1 MSPDIRVLIFNS
13 VQMKKRFFLL
23 NICWA
28 FISILNATQHRQ
40 AENPL
45 VISTAEDLKAFAK
58 SVNSGNSYQGTVVKL
73 SADIWL
79 NDTVGWQKWN
89 RQTKMKSWT
98 PIGIPRAPFEGT
110 FDGDG
115 HFIAGLFAKTGSE
128 TFSQGLIGFLKRAT
142 VKNVHIRFSHF
153 ISYDYVGALA
163 GYISYN
169 TQIHNCSNE
178 GTIEAERNFS
188 GGLVGFSSGQNRI
201 ISCSN
206 YGRVYGH
213 RCVGGI
219 VGYFEGGSVYN
230 TFNRGEIIGRY
241 EHVGGIIGEFSEP
254 YQKTVKET
262 GLKELPNDTVANCYN
277 TGRIIARDV
286 AGGIAGHVNLHPIE
300 ITTWKVVFANNY
312 NTGQIRTTYPP
323 VTDGLVGVYAY
334 FAIPE
339 TQVIPT
345 IDRINRDGGPCFWS
359 EESCRV
365 KDIKKPRFESEKIRS
380 ESWNKIMYGVMKIP
394 ESFRYFT
401 DNEMK
406 QQSFVDLL
414 NKWVDKKDIFSRW
427 SLDKEGVN
435 KGVPVFCN

>member
-1 MSPDIRVLIFNS
+1 MSAI
-13 VQMKKRFFLL
+13 
-23 NICWA
+23 
-28 FISILNATQHRQ
+28 
-40 AENPL
+40 
-45 VISTAEDLKAFAK
+45 
-58 SVNSGNSYQGTVVKL
+58 
-73 SADIWL
+73 
-79 NDTVGWQKWN
+79 
-89 RQTKMKSWT
+89 
-98 PIGIPRAPFEGT
+98 
-110 FDGDG
+110 
-115 HFIAGLFAKTGSE
+115 
-128 TFSQGLIGFLKRAT
+128 LKR
-142 VKNVHIRFSHF
+142 
-153 ISYDYVGALA
+153 
-163 GYISYN
+163 
-169 TQIHNCSNE
+169 
-178 GTIEAERNFS
+178 
-188 GGLVGFSSGQNRI
+188 
-201 ISCSN
+201 
-206 YGRVYGH
+206 
-213 RCVGGI
+213 
-219 VGYFEGGSVYN
+219 GSVYN

-414 NKWVDKKDIFSRW
+414 NKWVDKKTYFPV
-427 SLDKEGVN
+427 GV
-435 KGVPVFCN
+435 